1 MTWHYTYTSGIW
13 PPFLVTLFLFALSGY
28 SWRRRSVPGAL
39 SFAVG
44 SLFAALWVAGVVLE
58 VAAVDTADQHFW
70 LQFQLLWQFPATI
83 AITGFILEY
92 IWPGRWLS
100 RRNIILFALLPFLI
114 LTAGIQSLNNLVFIY
129 SYALSLLAM
138 LALLWLFFHTPQRHW
153 PAAVML
159 VGQIGA
165 RLTYALN
172 FAQLLHTNLPI
183 NVIAIAFVFL
193 MYAIALFGFH
203 IFDPDTLA
211 RQIAIDQMPT
221 GMIVLNMQ
229 GQTTSLNPAARRLLG
244 ITNTRIVGC
253 LIHELLPLDAINFSA
268 ADPDQLEVRLGSAEA
283 QRVCLLTASTLQD
296 WRGLDIGYL
305 LLLHDITE
313 QKQAQAQI
321 IAQQRAL
328 AALQERERLA
338 RELHDSLGQT
348 LAATHLQASAARH
361 LLAQGQLDQTDQCL
375 AQMAEM
381 SIATE
386 ADVRDYLLGAKT
398 AFTSDRPFL
407 ETLRQYVARFS
418 QQYNLQVELHTPPE
432 LETQSLGFPVEVQL
446 LRIIQEA
453 LSNVRKHA
461 AAQAVQIRFNAIDG
475 LIEVTIAD
483 NGRGFD
489 TILAQQTDGFGLQAM
504 RDRAAALGGVLN
516 IRSQAG
522 TGTEITVRVPR
533 QEIERP
539 GEKETI

>member
-1 MTWHYTYTSGIW
+1 MYTYTSLIW
-13 PPFLVTLFLFALSGY
+13 PPLLVTFFLFTLSAY

-39 SFAVG
+39 PFAVG
-44 SLFAALWVAGVVLE
+44 SFFAALWVAGVVLE
-58 VAAVDTADQHFW
+58 VAAVDTAVRAFW
-70 LQFQLLWQFPATI
+70 VQFQTFWKFPATI
-83 AITGFILEY
+83 TIFGFILEY
-92 IWPGRWLS
+92 IWPGRWLT
-100 RRNIILFALLPFLI
+100 RRNIILFALIPFLI
-114 LTAGIQSLNNLVFIY
+114 FATGNQALTRLVLFY
-129 SYALSLLAM
+129 NYALSLIVM

-153 PAAVML
+153 PAAIML

-172 FAQLLHTNLPI
+172 FAQLLHTDLPI
-183 NVIAIAFVFL
+183 NVITIAFVFL

-211 RQIAIDQMPT
+211 RQIAINQMPT

-229 GQTTSLNPAARRLLG
+229 GQTTSLNSAAQRLLND
-244 ITNTRIVGC
+244 TNTRLVGR
-253 LIHELLPLDAINFSA
+253 LIHELLPLDAIHFRV
-268 ADPDQLEVRLGSAEA
+268 ADADQVEFHLGSAESS
-283 QRVCLLTASTLQD
+283 RVCLLTASTLQD
-296 WRGLDIGYL
+296 WRERDIGYL

-313 QKQAQAQI
+313 QKLAQAQI

-361 LLAQGQLDQTDQCL
+361 LLAQGQLDQTDHCL

-381 SIATE
+381 SIVAE

-398 AFTSDRPFL
+398 AFASDMPFE
-407 ETLRQYVARFS
+407 ETVRQYVLRFA
-418 QQYNLQVELHTPPE
+418 QQYDLQVDLHTPPE

-461 AAQAVQIRFNAIDG
+461 AAQRVQIRFHITDG
-475 LIEVTIAD
+475 LVEVMIVD

-489 TILAQQTDGFGLQAM
+489 PTLAQQTDGFGLQAM
-504 RDRAAALGGVLN
+504 RERAATLGGTLN
-516 IRSQAG
+516 ITSQPGA
-522 TGTEITVRVPR
+522 GTEITIRAPR
-533 QEIERP
+533 QGIERP
-539 GEKETI
+539 IAEETT